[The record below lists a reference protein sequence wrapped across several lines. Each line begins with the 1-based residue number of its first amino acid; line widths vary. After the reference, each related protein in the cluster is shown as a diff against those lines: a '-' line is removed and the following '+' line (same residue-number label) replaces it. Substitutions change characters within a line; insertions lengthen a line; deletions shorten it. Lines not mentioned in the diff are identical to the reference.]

1 MSKPNTEFTIK
12 PELRLCTV
20 NDEPGY
26 FHCWEH
32 FSEPTLVR
40 LATKQEITI
49 VSSHVNGVVEFHD
62 RVERVNPEDIKFCD
76 EENAYLQ
83 MLIKHE
89 IDISKRNEGNH
100 ET

>member
-1 MSKPNTEFTIK
+1 MSKPNTEFTIE
-12 PELRLCTV
+12 PALRLCTV
-20 NDEPGY
+20 NGEPGY

-32 FSEPTLVR
+32 FSKPVR
-40 LATKQEITI
+40 AVFSSGQEISG
-49 VSSHVNGVVEFHD
+49 VSSHVNGVVEFHN

-83 MLIKHE
+83 ALIKHK
-89 IDISKRNEGNH
+89 IDISKRNEVDH